1 MTHSDD
7 FRLGCVNRTLP
18 KNRRPPRTSPVRRNA
33 PSDSICVRPVYKGD
47 GSAASRREVR
57 ADPRAAPAGHGDDT
71 GSVDCQLPC
80 RHGDD
85 TRTDEWSVCRRINV
99 WFVFVTTLCFLGKK
113 QPSVHFF
120 WSPFDAHLIWGTLC
134 QSRELRCRQGRAHED
149 ASRRL
154 DGPVALSLFAGWMTM
169 GNSCLVELLKVTSW
183 SRIQG

>member
-120 WSPFDAHLIWGTLC
+120 F
-134 QSRELRCRQGRAHED
+134 E
-149 ASRRL
+149 
-154 DGPVALSLFAGWMTM
+154 ALLMPT
-169 GNSCLVELLKVTSW
+169 
-183 SRIQG
+183 